1 MKKIFYRICVSSIII
16 MMLCSL
22 AACKKGESANNA
34 VENENTET
42 VVENQTQYTRDW
54 VVMYVNE
61 ADVGTDYKKLA
72 NDKYVALNFGSK
84 VTVKSEKTIGKKQY
98 YKVQLPD
105 TTEYWAD
112 KSQFAEKFIVI
123 NKEHVSTYSQPDL
136 DYVTALK
143 LEPGDFGFYNKEMN
157 GWILVD
163 FYAYRAV
170 KEGEDPK
177 WVGSKWI
184 QDGWTEDITCA
195 KQAYYLYLAI
205 HQDLKKN
212 DVVKALEYLNRAME
226 VTDNAQTEITYVI
239 DDMKNRLSAELNE
252 K

>member
-1 MKKIFYRICVSSIII
+1 

-61 ADVGTDYKKLA
+61 ADVGTDHKKLA

-123 NKEHVSTYSQPDL
+123 KEILLCGVGENIAGKLQFSAGSTVIKGGD
-136 DYVTALK
+136 ALK
-143 LEPGDFGFYNKEMN
+143 RICRRF
-157 GWILVD
+157 LVLRPE
-163 FYAYRAV
+163 APRLNLLR
-170 KEGEDPK
+170 GESALQRIIRKINHD
-177 WVGSKWI
+177 
-184 QDGWTEDITCA
+184 
-195 KQAYYLYLAI
+195 
-205 HQDLKKN
+205 HQDAAFTVSLKLML
-212 DVVKALEYLNRAME
+212 V
-226 VTDNAQTEITYVI
+226 
-239 DDMKNRLSAELNE
+239 
-252 K
+252 